1 MVNNSL
7 RANPKNRSFIFYRE
21 IIVKNLLSV
30 SLAGL
35 LLGACS
41 NEAVQEQAP
50 SATESDQRL
59 LGIWAMLPL
68 RNGIANVAEYR
79 ADGKVLLHSFNCA
92 EPRER
97 EIEESDYLFSED
109 GRTIHI
115 SSPQRAF
122 DLEVLDLQPNS
133 MKLGMQ
139 VAGSELNFS
148 YLKRNDVAPLCSL
161 YVKPQADES
170 KQSAFKASD
179 FVAAPTIPAHANI
192 ERYMGR
198 WVDENGQLQLEVIRD
213 SSGRTKLHHASDKNW
228 HYLFNDVNWQGDEL
242 HYQSYAYSDQP
253 RLFSHPFHK
262 SQHRSILSP
271 RGEAGKIQYSFF
283 IGQKR
288 FDYILMREQ

>member
-1 MVNNSL
+1 MK
-7 RANPKNRSFIFYRE
+7 R
-21 IIVKNLLSV
+21 LLFV

-41 NEAVQEQAP
+41 NQAVQQEQAP
-50 SATESDQRL
+50 SAAENDQRL
-59 LGIWAMLPL
+59 VGIWAMLPL

-92 EPRER
+92 EPDKRG
-97 EIEESDYLFSED
+97 IEESDYRFSEN
-109 GRTIHI
+109 GRTIHV

-122 DLEVLDLQPNS
+122 DLQVLDLQPNS

-139 VAGSELNFS
+139 VAGFELNFS
-148 YLKRNDVAPLCSL
+148 YLKRNEVAPLCAL
-161 YVKPQADES
+161 YVEPQVDES

-179 FVAAPTIPAHANI
+179 FVAAPYIPAHADI

-198 WVDENGQLQLEVIRD
+198 WVNENGELQFEVIKD
-213 SSGRTKLHHASDKNW
+213 SSGRAKLHHASDKNW

-242 HYQSYAYSDQP
+242 HYQSFAYSDQP

-271 RGEAGKIQYSFF
+271 QAEAGKIRYSFF